1 MNTSLGFEL
10 LDRHVVAG
18 RAEHIACTD
27 ASGSMTFAKLT
38 ERAAEL
44 AGGLA
49 MLGVEPGEFVRIELS
64 PGNVRVTAVCAVIRL
79 GAVPGAS
86 DDTLIAEFDGEV
98 RVRRGEHDLDL
109 TLVQRA
115 GRAQPAPSLTQ
126 DPDGYRAA
134 AVGEFGEIV
143 ETLLSGASVV

>member
-1 MNTSLGFEL
+1 MHTSLGFEL

-18 RAEHIACTD
+18 RAELIACTD
-27 ASGSMTFAKLT
+27 ASGSLTYAKLT

-49 MLGVEPGEFVRIELS
+49 MLGVEPGEPVGIELS
-64 PGNVRVTAVCAVIRL
+64 PGNVLVTAVCAVIRL
-79 GAVPGAS
+79 GAVPGTSA
-86 DDTLIAEFDGEV
+86 DTLIAEVDGEV
-98 RVRRGEHDLDL
+98 RVRRGEDDLDL
-109 TLVQRA
+109 ALVQRA

-126 DPDGYRAA
+126 DSDGYRDA

-143 ETLLSGASVV
+143 QTLLSGASVV

>member
-1 MNTSLGFEL
+1 VQTSLGFEL

-18 RAEHIACTD
+18 RAEHTACTD
-27 ASGSMTFAKLT
+27 ADGSMTFAKLT

-49 MLGVEPGEFVRIELS
+49 MLGVEPGESVRIDLS
-64 PGNVRVTAVCAVIRL
+64 PGNVLVTAVCAVIRL

-86 DDTLIAEFDGEV
+86 ADTLIAEFDGEV

-115 GRAQPAPSLTQ
+115 GRAQPAPSLTH
-126 DPDGYRAA
+126 DPDGYRDA
-134 AVGEFGEIV
+134 AVGEFGDIV

>member
-1 MNTSLGFEL
+1 MRTSLGFEL

-27 ASGSMTFAKLT
+27 ATGPLTVAKLT

-49 MLGVEPGEFVRIELS
+49 MLGVEPGEPVRVDLP
-64 PGNVRVTAVCAVIRL
+64 PGNVLVTAVCAVVRL
-79 GAVPGAS
+79 GAVPTAAAGTMIVELDGLARVQRGG
-86 DDTLIAEFDGEV
+86 DDLELA
-98 RVRRGEHDLDL
+98 
-109 TLVQRA
+109 LVQRA
-115 GRAQPAPSLTQ
+115 GRAQPAPALTQ

-134 AVGEFGEIV
+134 AMGAFGDLV